1 MIHII
6 MQKLGK
12 LNHKINI
19 LPNILEKNMSFIIN
33 NKLRFID
40 NFRFLSFS

>member
-19 LPNILEKNMSFIIN
+19 LPNSLEKYTSFIIN
-33 NKLRFID
+33 NKLHFID